1 MKYRII
7 KWFITPS
14 ERQILLKAAD
24 TEMWVPGR
32 QGTGY
37 ERASVRGPASKC
49 LAELGVSLDTRHDEY
64 LLRYPE
70 GAFIPPHV
78 GDALFGVGHYRINV
92 LLEHAAEGGELFFD
106 GERIELDECDEVVF
120 RPDIILHEV
129 KPVTKG
135 RRLLWTVGV
144 LK

>member
-1 MKYRII
+1 MNYRII
-7 KWFITPS
+7 KGFILPW
-14 ERQILLKAAD
+14 ERRLLLDAAD
-24 TEMWVPGR
+24 AEMWVSGR

-37 ERASVRGPASKC
+37 ERASVRGPARRC
-49 LAELGVSLDTRHDEY
+49 LIELGVPLDTRHDEY
-64 LLRYPE
+64 LLRYLE
-70 GAFIPPHV
+70 GAHIPPHV
-78 GDALFGVGHYRINV
+78 DDTLFGVEHHRVNV
-92 LLEHAAEGGELFFD
+92 LLEHADEGGELFFD
-106 GERIELDECDEVVF
+106 GERIELDECDAVVF